1 MGPDIRA
8 PCKNAANIFAWKEND
23 FFLVPGIH
31 FSLFV
36 LQVSFLLRQQLGQ
49 PHQGRRSPA
58 SLSAVVSLL
67 ICSSRPHLPQ
77 PPATQCLNKPSAP
90 PAPTPPFFKPSYIK
104 PKTKKTPTT
113 TKKHNNLIF
122 YIVYAKKEKANT
134 KTQTNAITWNTLSGS
149 VINSPLLFFI

>member
-104 PKTKKTPTT
+104 PKTKTP
-113 TKKHNNLIF
+113 NN
-122 YIVYAKKEKANT
+122 K
-134 KTQTNAITWNTLSGS
+134 KTQQPHFLYSLRQKRESKHKDTN
-149 VINSPLLFFI
+149 